1 MSKHLWRGNWKGH
14 VPDGDIHQRART
26 IIRPTGGIVRGKFPS
41 RKNGRMVHHEGLL
54 ELDAIYL
61 FEASPRIIRYREQPR
76 TIHFPDGARLRKY
89 TPDFE
94 LQLAG
99 GELITVEVK
108 PTRSLRNDEVRH
120 KFETLADHMRRSSI
134 PFAILTEASLRT
146 EPRLSSLRRIYH
158 RAARTP
164 PTNDALKRF
173 LLKHWMRF
181 PLSIE
186 TAVRLLQIDGID
198 PYSLLLAGK
207 VCCPLDA
214 PVSGDTILNINSE
227 VHHEWFWISE
237 EHGF

>member
-1 MSKHLWRGNWKGH
+1 MSKNLWHGNWQGR
-14 VPDGDIHQRART
+14 VPEGDIHQRARK
-26 IIRPTGGIVRGKFPS
+26 IVRPTGGIVRGKFPS

-61 FEASPRIIRYREQPR
+61 FEASPLIVRYREQPR

-94 LQLAG
+94 LELAG

-108 PTRSLRNDEVRH
+108 PTRSLRNDEVQH
-120 KFETLADHMRRSSI
+120 KFDCVADHMRRSSI
-134 PFAILTEASLRT
+134 SFVILTETSIRT

-164 PTNDALKRF
+164 PTKDALKRS
-173 LLKHWMRF
+173 LLKHGARF
-181 PLSIE
+181 PLSID
-186 TAVRLLQIDGID
+186 TATRLLQSDGID
-198 PYSLLLAGK
+198 PYSLLLAGQ
-207 VCCPLDA
+207 VLCPLDTD
-214 PVSGDTILNINSE
+214 VDGDTILNIITE
-227 VHHEWFWISE
+227 VHHDWFWIAE